1 VRLRLISCRG
11 NAIELAVLAYCML
24 PPCHVKIWRFLF
36 ARYKC
41 RNSTGGVKMS
51 SAIET
56 KQLIVDEI
64 SNKLRTSVSTIVVD
78 YRGLSVAEVTELRK
92 QLREAGIEFKVYK
105 NTMTRRA
112 ADAAELSGLNEALTG
127 PNAIA
132 FSNEDVV
139 APAKILNDF
148 AKKHEALELKAGVI
162 EGNVATV
169 EEIKALAELPS
180 REGLLSMLL
189 SVLQA
194 PIRNLALVTKAV
206 AEQKEEQ
213 GA

>member
-1 VRLRLISCRG
+1 M
-11 NAIELAVLAYCML
+11 NAVIEQ
-24 PPCHVKIWRFLF
+24 K
-36 ARYKC
+36 
-41 RNSTGGVKMS
+41 
-51 SAIET
+51 
-56 KQLIVDEI
+56 KQIVTEI
-64 SNKLRTSVSTIVVD
+64 ADKFKASKTTVVVD
-78 YRGLSVAEVTELRK
+78 YRGLTVAEVTELRK

-105 NTMTRRA
+105 NSLARRA
-112 ADAAELSGLNEALTG
+112 AEAVELTALNESLTG

-148 AKKHEALELKAGVI
+148 AKKHEALEIKAGVI
-162 EGNVATV
+162 EGNVSSADDL
-169 EEIKALAELPS
+169 KALADLPS

-194 PIRNLALVTKAV
+194 PIRNLALAAKAV
-206 AEQKEEQ
+206 ADQKEEQ

>member
-1 VRLRLISCRG
+1 
-11 NAIELAVLAYCML
+11 
-24 PPCHVKIWRFLF
+24 
-36 ARYKC
+36 
-41 RNSTGGVKMS
+41 MS
-51 SAIET
+51 SAIEQK
-56 KQLIVDEI
+56 KQVVEEI
-64 SNKLRTSVSTIVVD
+64 ADKFKASNSTIVVD
-78 YRGLSVAEVTELRK
+78 YRGLNVSEVTELRK

-105 NTMTRRA
+105 NSLTRRA
-112 ADAAELSGLNEALTG
+112 AEQAELTGLNDALTG

-132 FSNEDVV
+132 FGGEDVV

-148 AKKHEALELKAGVI
+148 AKKHEALEIKAGVI
-162 EGNVATV
+162 EGNVTTV

-194 PIRNLALVTKAV
+194 PIRNLALATKAV
-206 AEQKEEQ
+206 ADQKEEQ

>member
-1 VRLRLISCRG
+1 MSKVLEAKQALVEEITGKLQS
-11 NAIELAVLAYCML
+11 AV
-24 PPCHVKIWRFLF
+24 
-36 ARYKC
+36 
-41 RNSTGGVKMS
+41 
-51 SAIET
+51 
-56 KQLIVDEI
+56 
-64 SNKLRTSVSTIVVD
+64 SVVVVD
-78 YRGLSVAEVTELRK
+78 YRGLNVSQVTELRK
-92 QLREAGIEFKVYK
+92 QLREAGIDFKVYK
-105 NTMTRRA
+105 NSMSRRA
-112 ADAAELSGLNEALTG
+112 AEAAGLEGLNEHLVG

-148 AKKHEALELKAGVI
+148 AKKNDKLEIKAGVI
-162 EGNVATV
+162 EGNVASV
-169 EEIKALAELPS
+169 EDVKALADLPS

-194 PIRNLALVTKAV
+194 PMRNFALATKAV